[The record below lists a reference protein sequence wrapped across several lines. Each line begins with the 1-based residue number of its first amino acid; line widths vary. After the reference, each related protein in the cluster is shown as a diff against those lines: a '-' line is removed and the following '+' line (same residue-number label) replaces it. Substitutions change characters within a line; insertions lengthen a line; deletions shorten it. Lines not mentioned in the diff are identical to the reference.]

1 MARHFVMQNGRNVQG
16 VLFYGVPQVGQ
27 IFSSLGR
34 MYEIVEVR
42 PSIDMLIVQE
52 I

>member
-1 MARHFVMQNGRNVQG
+1 MARHFVMQDGRNVQG

>member
-1 MARHFVMQNGRNVQG
+1 MARHFVMQDGKNVQG
-16 VLFYGVPQVGQ
+16 VLFYGVPQIGQ

-42 PSIDMLIVQE
+42 SSIDILIVQE